1 MPTLNSSK
9 FNLLNEFA
17 QQWREVVAS
26 DLLVLSLEGE
36 VLTYHNGTRQVNG
49 RDILRRASPD
59 QPTLLTEANQRMLTV
74 PLVDEQHLL
83 GYLLAFDAQEAD
95 ASLLSWGAKNLVAR
109 LVNEEALQG
118 MTDELIGAWDQLEL
132 IYRVTQNLA
141 LTPDLLATLKSIL
154 QEIQKVVNTENSFV
168 LLRRL
173 DSFDCV
179 TGGAPQIEPY
189 LCRESLLNT
198 LAQTN
203 RVVLANDTMICRQLW
218 PEASASVETM
228 LATSLIITDENCQA
242 ALGLINK
249 ANKNFTAG
257 DAKLL
262 AALAQQVGSIIKNF
276 LVHQRL
282 IVEERLSR
290 ELEIAA
296 EIQESLLPTKLPQMG
311 GLSIA
316 VVSIPASEVGGDF
329 YDFITVSDRQL
340 TLIIG
345 DVAGKGIPAAM
356 LTSVTRT
363 MLRVEAMRGD
373 LPHSIIHQANNVL
386 YQDLSRADS
395 FVTAFVA
402 TIDAAAG
409 TLTYASAGHTPA
421 ILWRAETQTTEQLKA
436 TSPPIGIFYRGE
448 STRTVT
454 LNPGDTL
461 LFYTDGITE
470 AESPAAELFG
480 LSRLIQIVEA
490 NAHES
495 PEKLQQQIQTEIT
508 QFRQDSLGRDDATLL
523 VVKMLPQMEGIAPK
537 TNPVVIK
544 TVDFAYPADT
554 KFLIEIS
561 NEITS
566 TCRQLPALPSG
577 SKANDFIYLIEL
589 AISEICTNI
598 IQHAY
603 GGKKGEITGRI
614 TLLQHGVYLDFYDTG
629 VSFDPSTIPEPN
641 ANPHQLIEGG
651 YGLHIVRQI
660 MDVVTYN
667 RHPELGNHWHL
678 EKYMLSS

>member
-1 MPTLNSSK
+1 MPNLNSAK
-9 FNLLNEFA
+9 LNLLNEFA

-26 DLLVLSLEGE
+26 DLLVLSIDGE
-36 VLTYHNGTRQVNG
+36 LLTHSNGTPQVNW
-49 RDILRRASPD
+49 RDILQRASPD
-59 QPTLLTEANQRMLTV
+59 QPTLLIESNQRMLTV
-74 PLVDEQHLL
+74 PLLDGQQLL
-83 GYLLAFDAQEAD
+83 GYLLTFDAQEAD
-95 ASLLSWGAKNLVAR
+95 ASLLSWGAKILVAR
-109 LVNEEALQG
+109 LVHEEALQG

-179 TGGAPQIEPY
+179 IGGAPLIEPY
-189 LCRESLLNT
+189 LCRESLLDT

-203 RVVLANDTMICRQLW
+203 RVVLANDTMVCRQLW
-218 PEASASVETM
+218 PEAPASVETL
-228 LATSLIITDENCQA
+228 LATSLTITDENCQA

-296 EIQESLLPTKLPQMG
+296 EIQESLLPTQLPQMG
-311 GLSIA
+311 GLAIA

-409 TLTYASAGHTPA
+409 TVSYASAGHTPA
-421 ILWRAETQTTEQLKA
+421 ILWRADTQTTEQLKA

-470 AESPAAELFG
+470 AESPTGELFG
-480 LSRLIQIVEA
+480 LSRLLQIVEA
-490 NAHES
+490 NAHGS

-508 QFRQDSLGRDDATLL
+508 QFRQDSLGRDDATIL
-523 VVKMLPQMEGIAPK
+523 VVKMLPQAEGVAPK
-537 TNPVVIK
+537 INPMVIK

-554 KFLIEIS
+554 KYLIEIS

-603 GGKKGEITGRI
+603 GGQKGQITGRI
-614 TLLQHGVYLDFYDTG
+614 TLLHHGVHLDFYDTG
-629 VSFDPSTIPEPN
+629 ASFDPSNIPEPN
-641 ANPHQLIEGG
+641 ANPHQLMEGG

-667 RHPELGNHWHL
+667 RHPERGNHWHL
-678 EKYMLSS
+678 EKFILSP